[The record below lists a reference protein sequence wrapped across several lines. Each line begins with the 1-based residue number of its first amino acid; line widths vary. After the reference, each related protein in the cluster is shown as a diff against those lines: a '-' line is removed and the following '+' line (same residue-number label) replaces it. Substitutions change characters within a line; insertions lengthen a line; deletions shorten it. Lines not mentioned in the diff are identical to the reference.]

1 MFDSRMN
8 ADQVSM
14 MIIKTGY
21 NIHKG
26 MDEFI
31 ELGPLLI
38 IRRTMENILENNN
51 QGPWKR
57 PENVN

>member
-1 MFDSRMN
+1 MSDSNMN

-38 IRRTMENILENNN
+38 IRRTMENVLENNY
-51 QGPWKR
+51 QGRWKR
-57 PENVN
+57 LENVN

>member
-1 MFDSRMN
+1 MN

-31 ELGPLLI
+31 ELGLLLI
-38 IRRTMENILENNN
+38 IRRTMENILENNY
-51 QGPWKR
+51 QGRWKR
-57 PENVN
+57 LENVN

>member
-1 MFDSRMN
+1 MFDSKMN

-31 ELGPLLI
+31 ELEPLLI
-38 IRRTMENILENNN
+38 IRRTMENILENNY
-51 QGPWKR
+51 QGRWKR
-57 PENVN
+57 LENVN

>member
-1 MFDSRMN
+1 MSDSNMN

-21 NIHKG
+21 SIHKG

-38 IRRTMENILENNN
+38 IRRTMENILENNY
-51 QGPWKR
+51 QGRWKR
-57 PENVN
+57 LENVN

>member
-14 MIIKTGY
+14 MIIKTGF
-21 NIHKG
+21 NIQKV

-38 IRRTMENILENNN
+38 IGRTMENILENNY
-51 QGPWKR
+51 QERWKR
-57 PENVN
+57 LEDVN